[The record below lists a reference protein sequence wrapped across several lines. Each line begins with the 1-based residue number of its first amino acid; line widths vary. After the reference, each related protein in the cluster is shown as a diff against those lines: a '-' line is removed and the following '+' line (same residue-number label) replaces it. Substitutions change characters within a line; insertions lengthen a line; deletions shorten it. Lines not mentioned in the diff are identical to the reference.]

1 MKVII
6 ILIVLCFGATIISSA
21 LYGTEIA
28 VGKEWWNENFYL
40 KFNSPSGKSFYI
52 DGIDGIIYLEK
63 DPAFTFGLNP
73 PPGPPPQSG
82 VLVTQTEIPLN
93 ARKDSPFISFISID
107 FRIFDIYFDYDGNN
121 NQNPRLENTKFVYE
135 YKYSLIRSRLHSF
148 VGPNKK
154 NYQITYNVGNEIDI
168 AEKSPNVV
176 DHFQIKTF
184 GPYEKWEHT
193 YDFSD
198 NGAVV
203 VDHTIS
209 PIPVQPNRSISLA
222 ELEPNSFIGENSIRT
237 FVKFN
242 TPSGTEYHITTQLNI
257 VPVSVMVK
265 DTAYI
270 TFTMHNG
277 RTYEIHI
284 DEKVG
289 NAYLVAKSFGEN
301 YFGRQRLHS
310 FVAPNRIL
318 YRIDHKNES
327 DHEVPVLVPDSSDS
341 SDVHIT
347 LVEPNRLYNK
357 YVKYIFSDNG
367 KKLFDRVDE
376 IDWTPLNELPA
387 IPVEEVTADYL
398 VANLPFLT
406 LYTPSGNNYHIF
418 AEGTNLSIAV
428 EKVMTHSQSLYISY
442 GWNKTHIHF
451 APGADPYLE
460 GTQTTGN
467 EDHVSFQFLSFTT
480 IDQKEY
486 SIKSTIDDDDNWKP
500 SIQLPSQVKE
510 PVDQSPVNGLS
521 ITIQNENG
529 WQNVYRFTWNGD
541 KLVEVISEP
550 PRHFV
555 DNKVLQSLIG

>member
-6 ILIVLCFGATIISSA
+6 VLIVLCFGVTIISSA

-40 KFNSPSGKSFYI
+40 KFNSPSGKSFFI
-52 DGIDGIIYLEK
+52 DGIDGFIYREK
-63 DPAFTFGLNP
+63 DPTSFPFGLP
-73 PPGPPPQSG
+73 SPSVAPPG
-82 VLVTQTEIPLN
+82 VPLN
-93 ARKDSPFISFISID
+93 ARNDLPFISFISID
-107 FRIFDIYFDYDGNN
+107 FQIYDIYFDYDGNH
-121 NQNPRLENTKFVYE
+121 NPRLEKSEFVYE
-135 YKYSLIRSRLHSF
+135 YKYSLIRPRLHLF

-154 NYQITYNVGNEIDI
+154 VYQVIYNDSNEIDI
-168 AEKSPNVV
+168 AENSPDVV

-198 NGAVV
+198 TGALV
-203 VDHTIS
+203 VDH
-209 PIPVQPNRSISLA
+209 IPV
-222 ELEPNSFIGENSIRT
+222 
-237 FVKFN
+237 
-242 TPSGTEYHITTQLNI
+242 SGN
-257 VPVSVMVK
+257 VK

-270 TFTMHNG
+270 TFTEHNK

-284 DEKVG
+284 DEKDG
-289 NAYLVAKSFGEN
+289 NASLVAKSVDEN
-301 YFGRQRLHS
+301 YFGSQRLYS

-327 DHEVPVLVPDSSDS
+327 GHEVPVLVSDSSDS
-341 SDVHIT
+341 SDLHIR
-347 LVEPNRLYNK
+347 LEEPNPLYNK

-376 IDWTPLNELPA
+376 IDWTPLNELPE

-406 LYTPSGNNYHIF
+406 LYTPSGHNYHIF

-428 EKVMTHSQSLYISY
+428 EKGMTHSQSLYISF

-451 APGADPYLE
+451 VPGADPYLE
-460 GTQTTGN
+460 EKETQSTGN
-467 EDHVSFQFLSFTT
+467 EDYFSFQFLSFTT
-480 IDQKEY
+480 PDQKEY
-486 SIKSTIDDDDNWKP
+486 SIKSTIDDDNNWKP

-510 PVDQSPVNGLS
+510 PVDLPTVNGLS
-521 ITIQNENG
+521 VTIQNEKG

-541 KLVEVISEP
+541 KLVEAISEP